1 MLTWDKR
8 EECPVLLGSP
18 GAVIS
23 ELGSQRME
31 KVEEEK
37 SEGFSCRSN
46 IICKD
51 LEIQN

>member
-1 MLTWDKR
+1 M
-8 EECPVLLGSP
+8 
-18 GAVIS
+18 IS
-23 ELGSQRME
+23 ELDLKRME

-37 SEGFSCRSN
+37 SEGFSGRSN